1 MDEAQTKKEL
11 RPVKEPVT
19 TKNHYLRNADTRAE
33 ARFGKIF
40 KRVRSLSCAR
50 PRLRFFTSVFCH
62 CGSNRRGGGAEA
74 RAWEDEST
82 CGCTPSNICFLCS
95 FVTLVWPREVRRSN
109 CKQFMPR
116 SPRRAPEL
124 HGHAGA
130 HARFLNNHP
139 ATSL

>member
-11 RPVKEPVT
+11 HPIKGPVT
-19 TKNHYLRNADTRAE
+19 TKTHYLRDADTRAE

-82 CGCTPSNICFLCS
+82 CGCTPSNISFLCS
-95 FVTLVWPREVRRSN
+95 FVTLV
-109 CKQFMPR
+109 
-116 SPRRAPEL
+116 
-124 HGHAGA
+124 
-130 HARFLNNHP
+130 HARSDVQIASNSCQDYPEEHLSLMGMPGRMH
-139 ATSL
+139 TS